1 MEQLSSRR
9 WSPSLPS
16 QSSGSYLARINAH
29 VSRPVCLGK
38 TSPVVP
44 SSARGRCLPMLRWN
58 LPRRC
63 KRSRQPPVWIPSPPC
78 FRGSGARTKDR
89 QSPFEYNYTPP
100 RVYASVTESKA
111 ALDASL
117 KSSPSGWRQPQPP
130 FLLLYP
136 FFLFSTVD
144 ASSVALP
151 PPSRL
156 SRSQCAKD
164 VMCRPLQPSRRSN
177 GR

>member
-16 QSSGSYLARINAH
+16 QSSGSYLVRMNAH

-38 TSPVVP
+38 ISPVVP

-89 QSPFEYNYTPP
+89 QSPFKYNYTPP
-100 RVYASVTESKA
+100 GFMLLLLSRRLLWMQVSNPRLPGGGNRNLPFYSSTSSFSSLLLMPLRLLCHHPPDSA
-111 ALDASL
+111 ALNV
-117 KSSPSGWRQPQPP
+117 PR
-130 FLLLYP
+130 
-136 FFLFSTVD
+136 
-144 ASSVALP
+144 
-151 PPSRL
+151 
-156 SRSQCAKD
+156 
-164 VMCRPLQPSRRSN
+164 M
-177 GR
+177 